1 MSNYRTVLKY
11 TELPHIVF
19 LRDGIKN
26 QRETLLNELAEKR
39 LQTNDR
45 YACRST
51 SNKIGSY
58 SKKINEINEVISER
72 IKSVGINAKN

>member
-39 LQTNDR
+39 LQTNGR

-58 SKKINEINEVISER
+58 SKKINEINTVIVEKLKA
-72 IKSVGINAKN
+72 IGAL